1 MSTVIIG
8 EKTSYLDK
16 AKELCHAILDDEKL
30 KHVFNNIDAFM
41 ENEAAKELYSSMQAK
56 AEELH
61 MKQSAGLELTAGEVD
76 DYNKVRDEVFE
87 NPVAKAFVDAQE
99 EMHSVQA
106 TVNGWLSM
114 TFELGRMPTDED
126 FDSHSSCG
134 TGCGCH

>member
-1 MSTVIIG
+1 
-8 EKTSYLDK
+8 
-16 AKELCHAILDDEKL
+16 
-30 KHVFNNIDAFM
+30 
-41 ENEAAKELYSSMQAK
+41 
-56 AEELH
+56 